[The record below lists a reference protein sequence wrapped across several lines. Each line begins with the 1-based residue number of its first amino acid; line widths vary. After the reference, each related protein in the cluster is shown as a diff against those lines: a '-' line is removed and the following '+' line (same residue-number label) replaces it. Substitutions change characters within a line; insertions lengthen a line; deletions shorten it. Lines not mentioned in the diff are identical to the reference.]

1 MNYIGRGHM
10 ALRRRKNGAEGAC
23 TKALCDGRYKLPW
36 GLVLLVTHEGDHLF
50 GSAMQEKKPTEW
62 KAESATKFYAPPSD
76 IEIDFEK
83 DANGKL
89 VLNFDGAAKAERIG
103 D

>member
-1 MNYIGRGHM
+1 
-10 ALRRRKNGAEGAC
+10 
-23 TKALCDGRYKLPW
+23 
-36 GLVLLVTHEGDHLF
+36 
-50 GSAMQEKKPTEW
+50 MQEKKPTEW